1 MLKVKIIKLFFFSF
15 NFFIWLITKSI
26 PNKFVLKLVK
36 YRPWKIIKIS
46 FSKKK
51 KAELK
56 LITKYYLKFLCKTNN
71 NTFSSCLSISISGMV
86 ILDIFCIANV
96 FNLGIYKSKEGK
108 KIPHVWLS
116 DPTDNSLFTTGLINK
131 NSVFLK
137 SI

>member
-1 MLKVKIIKLFFFSF
+1 MLKVKIMKLFFFIF

-26 PNKFVLKLVK
+26 PNKFLLKLVK
-36 YRPWKIIKIS
+36 HRPWKIIKIN

-71 NTFSSCLSISISGMV
+71 NTYSSCLSISISGMI
-86 ILDIFCIANV
+86 ILDFFCISNV

-108 KIPHVWLS
+108 KTPHVWLS

-131 NSVFLK
+131 NSAFLK
-137 SI
+137 SL